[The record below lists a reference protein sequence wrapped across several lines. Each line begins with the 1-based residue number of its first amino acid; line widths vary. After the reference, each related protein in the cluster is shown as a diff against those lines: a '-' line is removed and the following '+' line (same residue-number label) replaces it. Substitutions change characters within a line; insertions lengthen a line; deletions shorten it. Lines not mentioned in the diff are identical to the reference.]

1 LPQVLW
7 VRLIRVN
14 FRGGRRLKT
23 LWLVT
28 TLVDP
33 VEYPAAQV
41 AQEYRTRWGI
51 EGRIGSLKT
60 TLEMNVLRGKSPG
73 AVRRE
78 VGSVILGHN
87 MVWMLMHEA
96 AEQTDTPAA
105 DISFAGAVK
114 TVLAFS
120 SGLRHASHEAR
131 QRLYHRMLLHIARQT
146 NHHPFDRVEPRLIK
160 RELVRVAYLR
170 EPRWK
175 ARLKCLS

>member
-1 LPQVLW
+1 M
-7 VRLIRVN
+7 
-14 FRGGRRLKT
+14 
-23 LWLVT
+23 
-28 TLVDP
+28 DP
-33 VEYPAAQV
+33 VEYPAAQI

-51 EGRIGSLKT
+51 QGRIGSLKT

-78 VGSVILGHN
+78 VGSIILGHN

-96 AEQTDTPAA
+96 AEQTRTPAQ
-105 DISFAGAVK
+105 DLSFAGAVK

-120 SGLRHASHEAR
+120 SALSRASHGVR
-131 QRLYHRMLLHIARQT
+131 QRLYRRMLFHIARQT

-160 RELVRVAYLR
+160 RELVRFGYLR